1 MVILFSHGIHGI
13 HGIEISVYS
22 VSSEAKNRN
31 NKMSRI
37 GKKPIVVPPGVKVAI
52 DGQTLSVEGSLGKLS
67 QWFSPNVNVAF
78 DVAANTVTV
87 TRANDSREAAAMHGL
102 YRALFQNMVDG
113 VTKGYEKR
121 LEIFG
126 TGYLFAVQGKALQ
139 VRAGFAHEVHREV
152 PVGLTVMCPDQTH
165 VSIKGI
171 DKQLVGQFAADVR
184 AIRKAEP
191 YLGKG
196 IKYEG
201 EVIRRKESK
210 AAAKK

>member
-1 MVILFSHGIHGI
+1 
-13 HGIEISVYS
+13 
-22 VSSEAKNRN
+22 
-31 NKMSRI
+31 MSRI
-37 GKKPIVVPPGVKVAI
+37 GKKPIAIPQGAKVAI
-52 DGQTLSVEGSLGKLS
+52 DGQTLNVEGPLGKLS
-67 QWFSPNVNVAF
+67 QWFSPNVNVVVDA
-78 DVAANTVTV
+78 AANALNVS
-87 TRANDSREAAAMHGL
+87 RANNSRDAAAMHGL
-102 YRALFQNMVDG
+102 YRALFQNMVNG

-126 TGYLFAVQGKALQ
+126 TGYLFAIAGKTLQ
-139 VRAGFAHEVHREV
+139 VRAGFAHEVHRQV
-152 PVGLTVMCPDQTH
+152 PPGLTVTCPDQTH

-171 DKQLVGQFAADVR
+171 DKQLVGQFAAEVR
-184 AIRKAEP
+184 SIRRAEP

>member
-1 MVILFSHGIHGI
+1 
-13 HGIEISVYS
+13 
-22 VSSEAKNRN
+22 
-31 NKMSRI
+31 MSRI
-37 GKKPIVVPPGVKVAI
+37 GKKPIVVPQGVKVAI
-52 DGQTLSVEGSLGKLS
+52 DGQMLTVEGSLGKLS

-78 DVAANTVTV
+78 DTASNSITVA
-87 TRANDSREAAAMHGL
+87 RANESRDAAAMHGL

-126 TGYLFAVQGKALQ
+126 TGYLFAIAGKTLQ
-139 VRAGFAHEVHREV
+139 VRAGFAHEVHKEV
-152 PVGLTVMCPDQTH
+152 PVGLTVTCPDQTH

-184 AIRKAEP
+184 SIRRTEP
-191 YLGKG
+191 YNGKG

-210 AAAKK
+210 AAKK

>member
-1 MVILFSHGIHGI
+1 
-13 HGIEISVYS
+13 
-22 VSSEAKNRN
+22 
-31 NKMSRI
+31 MSRI
-37 GKKPIVVPPGVKVAI
+37 GKKPVTVPQGTKVVI
-52 DGQTLSVEGSLGKLS
+52 DEQTLSIEGPLGKLS

-78 DVAANTVTV
+78 DAASNLLTVA
-87 TRANDSREAAAMHGL
+87 RANDSRVAAAMHGL
-102 YRALFQNMVDG
+102 YRALFQNMIDG
-113 VTKGYEKR
+113 VTKGYEKK

-126 TGYLFAVQGKALQ
+126 TGYLFAVQGKTLQ
-139 VRAGFAHEVHREV
+139 VRAGFAHEVHKEV
-152 PVGLTVMCPDQTH
+152 PAGLTVTCPDQTH

-184 AIRKAEP
+184 SIRKAEP

>member
-1 MVILFSHGIHGI
+1 
-13 HGIEISVYS
+13 
-22 VSSEAKNRN
+22 
-31 NKMSRI
+31 MSRI
-37 GKKPIVVPPGVKVAI
+37 GKKPITVPQGVKVVI
-52 DGQTLSVEGSLGKLS
+52 EEQTLTVEGPLGKLS
-67 QWFSPNVNVAF
+67 QWFSPNVKVEF
-78 DVAANTVTV
+78 DAPSNTLTV
-87 TRANDSREAAAMHGL
+87 SRANNSRDAAAMHGL
-102 YRALFQNMVDG
+102 YRALFQNMVNG
-113 VTKGYEKR
+113 VTQGYEKK

-126 TGYLFAVQGKALQ
+126 TGYLFALQGKTLQ
-139 VRAGFAHEVHREV
+139 VRAGFAHEVHRAV
-152 PVGLTVMCPDQTH
+152 PPGLTVTCPDQTH

-184 AIRKAEP
+184 SIRRAEP

>member
-1 MVILFSHGIHGI
+1 
-13 HGIEISVYS
+13 
-22 VSSEAKNRN
+22 
-31 NKMSRI
+31 MSRI
-37 GKKPIVVPPGVKVAI
+37 GKKPIVIPQGVKVAL
-52 DGQTLSVEGSLGKLS
+52 DEQTFSVEGPLGKLS

-78 DVAANTVTV
+78 DTASSTLTVA
-87 TRANDSREAAAMHGL
+87 RANDSRDAAAMHGL

-113 VTKGYEKR
+113 VTKGFEKK

-126 TGYLFAVQGKALQ
+126 TGYLFAVQGQTLQ
-139 VRAGFAHEVHREV
+139 VRAGYAHEVHKPV
-152 PVGLTVMCPDQTH
+152 PPGLTVACPDQTH

>member
-1 MVILFSHGIHGI
+1 
-13 HGIEISVYS
+13 
-22 VSSEAKNRN
+22 
-31 NKMSRI
+31 MSRI
-37 GKKPIVVPPGVKVAI
+37 GKKPIEIPQGVKIAI
-52 DGQTLSVEGSLGKLS
+52 DGQTLTVEGSLGKLS
-67 QWFSPNVNVAF
+67 QWFSPNVKVE
-78 DVAANTVTV
+78 VEANTIKVL
-87 TRANDSREAAAMHGL
+87 RANESRDAAAMHGL
-102 YRALFQNMVDG
+102 YRALFQNMVNG
-113 VTKGYEKR
+113 VSKGYEKR

-126 TGYLFAVQGKALQ
+126 TGYLFAMSGQTLQ
-139 VRAGFAHEVHREV
+139 VRAGFAHEVHRKV
-152 PVGLTVMCPDQTH
+152 PTGLTVTCPDQTH

-184 AIRKAEP
+184 SIRKAEP